1 MLIRF
6 FRSSFL
12 LQNLMVLIV
21 AAVLWLPA
29 FIKPIPPVAA
39 YGLQPI
45 YSGMLS
51 VLQNH
56 VFLSIVIAFLIL
68 LFSAFYINAI
78 LAANGLIGR
87 VASAAAL
94 LLVLFFSFSPR
105 QTVFYPLLLALPLL
119 IYLLSTLFKMY
130 ESQGNEFNIF
140 NAASAVSLL
149 SMIDIRFLLLF
160 VWLYVALFMLR
171 IVKLKE
177 WLIPFL
183 GFIVPYFFLAAY
195 FFLRNKLL
203 ASVEKWLQTAALYD
217 VTLPAA
223 PSFLDALLLALM
235 LIILIQSILI
245 VASPISDH
253 SIFMRKK
260 KSILNA
266 LFLFAIAFLFLNYAQ
281 PVHALLFLLPAVIF
295 VAYSWMLYRRF
306 FWPQIL
312 VVLFFSLAV
321 LNQYKELLP

>member
-45 YSGMLS
+45 YSGLLA

-56 VFLSIVIAFLIL
+56 AFLSVVIAFMTL

-94 LLVLFFSFSPR
+94 LLVLFFSFSPQ
-105 QTVFYPLLLALPLL
+105 QTVFYPLLVALPLF
-119 IYLLSTLFKMY
+119 IYLLSSLFKMY

-140 NAASAVSLL
+140 NAACAMSLL
-149 SMIDIRFLLLF
+149 SLIDIRFLLLF

-177 WLIPFL
+177 WLIPFVGL
-183 GFIVPYFFLAAY
+183 IVPYFFLAAY
-195 FFLRNKLL
+195 YFFRNNLF
-203 ASVEKWLQTAALYD
+203 ASAEKWFQTVAIFH
-217 VTLPAA
+217 VSLPVA
-223 PSFLDALLLALM
+223 PAILDILLLL
-235 LIILIQSILI
+235 LLLTILIQSILM
-245 VASPISDH
+245 VASPLSDH

-266 LFLFAIAFLFLNYAQ
+266 LFLFALAILFLSYAQ
-281 PVHALLFLLPAVIF
+281 PMHALLVLLPALIF
-295 VAYSWMLYRRF
+295 VAYSWMLYRKF
-306 FWPQIL
+306 FWPQLFI
-312 VVLFFSLAV
+312 VLFFGLAL
-321 LNQYKELLP
+321 LNQYKELLQ